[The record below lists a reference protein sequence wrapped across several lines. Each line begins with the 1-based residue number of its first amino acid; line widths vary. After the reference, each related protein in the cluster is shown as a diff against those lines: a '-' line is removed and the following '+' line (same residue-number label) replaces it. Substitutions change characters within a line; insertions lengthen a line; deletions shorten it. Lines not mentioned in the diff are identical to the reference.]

1 MRESTI
7 TVEARRFI
15 ARKREPKNREKQ
27 RRKRFAI
34 DVCHSREWFNRTSA
48 KVQSSYG
55 GGEEG
60 DIDGKEGDEIEGRR
74 SLRRTLPFV
83 KCLRLKTRSSTSGNK
98 DIDSNISDEI
108 KRSLHSSL
116 HDAMRKNAF
125 GKYDASYPS
134 SLSFSFSFSLSSPYS
149 ITLHPLPR
157 ILLGMANETPP
168 EKQSSLPFEFC
179 F

>member
-1 MRESTI
+1 M
-7 TVEARRFI
+7 
-15 ARKREPKNREKQ
+15 
-27 RRKRFAI
+27 FAI
-34 DVCHSREWFNRTSA
+34 VENGLTVLPPKSNLRT
-48 KVQSSYG
+48 V
-55 GGEEG
+55 GEEG

-116 HDAMRKNAF
+116 QDAMRKNAF
-125 GKYDASYPS
+125 GKYDVSYPS
-134 SLSFSFSFSLSSPYS
+134 LSFRFLSLSSPYS
-149 ITLHPLPR
+149 ITLHPPPR
-157 ILLGMANETPP
+157 ILLDMANETPT